1 MSYNNLTYLKGV
13 GEKRA
18 QLFEKLGV
26 FDINALFYYYPRS
39 YTDLSNPVSP
49 ADAPY
54 NTPCAVIAEVVSP
67 PVEHRIRKGMTL
79 YKFVAS
85 NDGTA
90 LYVTLFNQ
98 KFLAEKIKTGHTYIF
113 YGNVGGNLYNK
124 EMTSPEIFTADKTY
138 IRPTYPACEGLSSNV
153 IEATVK
159 LALNSGYMPDDPI
172 PANICEKYNLM
183 PLRDALKN
191 IHFPKNN
198 DALNSARR
206 RLMFQELLLLQC
218 GICYMNQKDSS
229 ATAVPIKDYSA
240 EFEAL
245 LPYTLTG
252 AQKRSIDEALK
263 DMASGKPMNRLLQGD
278 VGSGKTAVAAALC
291 FCTVKSGYQ
300 AALMAPTEILAEQH
314 YNSLKKTLEKTGIN
328 VGLITGSTKGK
339 DKLYES
345 LRRGEIDLII
355 GTHALIQG
363 DVEFDNLQLV
373 ITDEQ
378 HRFGVE
384 QRKKLIQ
391 KSHSPNTLVMS
402 ATPIPRTLA
411 LMIYGDLDISILDEL
426 PPGRQPIQTRWVKS
440 EIKPQVFD
448 FLKKLLEKGKQGYI
462 VCPLVEENES
472 DLTPATEYCEQLRN
486 GYLKG
491 YNVGLL
497 HGRMKA
503 KEKEAVMQAF
513 ASGECDV
520 LVSTTVIEVGVDVPN
535 ATMMIVENAERFGLS
550 QLHQL
555 RGRVG
560 RGSAKSY
567 CVLISDAQS
576 EISTGR
582 LNIMCET
589 ADGFKI
595 AEYDLKARGPGD
607 FFGRRQHGLPAL
619 KLADFIS
626 DYKAVA
632 FAQQIAKQI
641 CDDDP
646 SLSKAENA
654 KLEKEVV
661 RLFESTN
668 SVFN

>member
-18 QLFEKLGV
+18 RLFEKLGV
-26 FDINALFYYYPRS
+26 SDINALFYYYPRS
-39 YTDLSNPVSP
+39 YTDLSSPVSP

-67 PVEHRIRKGMTL
+67 PVEHRVRKGMTL

-98 KFLAEKIKTGHTYIF
+98 KFVAEKIKTGQTYIF

-124 EMTSPEIFTADKTY
+124 EMSSPEIFTADKTY
-138 IRPTYPACEGLSSNV
+138 IRPTYPACEGLPSSS
-153 IEATVK
+153 IENTVRNAF
-159 LALNSGYMPDDPI
+159 LTGYCPDDPI
-172 PANICEKYNLM
+172 PSWVSEKYNLI
-183 PLRDALKN
+183 PLKEALFN

-198 DALNSARR
+198 ELLNAARR

-218 GICYMNQKDSS
+218 GICYMNGKDNS
-229 ATAVPIKDYSA
+229 AKACPIDDRTS

-245 LPYTLTG
+245 LPYELTS
-252 AQKRSIDEALK
+252 AQKRSIAEAMD
-263 DMASGKPMNRLLQGD
+263 DMKSGKPMNRLLQGD

-291 FCTVKSGYQ
+291 YNTVKSGFQ

-314 YNSLKKTLEKTGIN
+314 FNSFKKMFDKTGIN
-328 VGLITGSTKGK
+328 VALITSSTKGK
-339 DKLYES
+339 DKLYEA
-345 LRRGEIDLII
+345 LKCGEIDLVI

-363 DVEFDNLQLV
+363 GVEFDNLQLV

-384 QRKKLIQ
+384 QRKKLMQ
-391 KSHSPNTLVMS
+391 KSSSPNTLVMS

-411 LMIYGDLDISILDEL
+411 LMIYGDLDISVLDEF

-448 FLKKLLEKGKQGYI
+448 FLKKLLQKGRQAYI

-472 DLTPATEYCEQLRN
+472 DLTPATEYCEQLKN

-491 YNVGLL
+491 FRVGLL
-497 HGRMKA
+497 HGKMKSQ
-503 KEKEAVMQAF
+503 EKESVMQDFSA
-513 ASGECDV
+513 GNIDV

-560 RGSAKSY
+560 RGSTKSY
-567 CVLISDAQS
+567 CVLISDAQN

-589 ADGFKI
+589 TDGFKI
-595 AEYDLKARGPGD
+595 AEYDLKSRGPGD

-641 CDDDP
+641 CEIDP
-646 SLSKAENA
+646 TLSNAENL
-654 KLEKEVV
+654 KLKKQVIH
-661 RLFESTN
+661 LFESTN

>member
-18 QLFEKLGV
+18 RLFEKLGV
-26 FDINALFYYYPRS
+26 SNINALFYYYPRS
-39 YTDLSNPVSP
+39 YTDLSHPISP
-49 ADAPY
+49 AEALY
-54 NTPCAVIAEVVSP
+54 NTPSAIIAEVVSP

-85 NDGTA
+85 KDGTA

-98 KFLAEKIKTGHTYIF
+98 KFVAEKIRTGQTYIF
-113 YGNVGGNLYNK
+113 YGNVSGNLYNK
-124 EMTSPEIFTADKTY
+124 EMASPEIFTADKTY
-138 IRPTYPACEGLSSNV
+138 IRPTYPACEGLSSSA
-153 IEATVK
+153 IESTVK
-159 LALNSGYMPDDPI
+159 NAIMSGYFPEDPI
-172 PANICEKYNLM
+172 PQHICEKYNLM
-183 PLRDALKN
+183 SLRDALTN
-191 IHFPKNN
+191 IHFPKNSEL
-198 DALNSARR
+198 LNASRR

-229 ATAVPIKDYSA
+229 ARSLPINDYTT
-240 EFEAL
+240 EFEGL
-245 LPYTLTG
+245 LSYTLTN
-252 AQKRSIDEALK
+252 AQKRSINEAMA

-291 FCTVKSGYQ
+291 YNTVKSGFQ

-314 YNSLKKTLEKTGIN
+314 YKSFVKMFSDTGIN
-328 VGLITGSTKGK
+328 IALITGSTKGK
-339 DKLYES
+339 DKLYEA
-345 LRRGEIDLII
+345 LKNGETDLVI

-363 DVEFDNLQLV
+363 GVEFDNLQLV

-426 PPGRQPIQTRWVKS
+426 PPGRQPIQTRWVKN
-440 EIKPQVFD
+440 EMKPQVFD
-448 FLKKLLEKGKQGYI
+448 FLKKLLLQGKQAYI
-462 VCPLVEENES
+462 VCPLVEENDS
-472 DLTPATEYCEQLRN
+472 DLTPATEYCEQLKN
-486 GYLKG
+486 GCLKG
-491 YNVGLL
+491 FNVGLL
-497 HGRMKA
+497 HGKMKSQ
-503 KEKEAVMQAF
+503 EKESVMQAF
-513 ASGECDV
+513 SRGECDV

-535 ATMMIVENAERFGLS
+535 ATMMIIENAERFGLS

-567 CVLISDAQS
+567 CVLISDAQN
-576 EISTGR
+576 ETSTGR

-589 ADGFKI
+589 TNGFKI
-595 AEYDLKARGPGD
+595 AEYDLKSRGPGD

-646 SLSKAENA
+646 NLAKTENA
-654 KLEKEVV
+654 QLKKEVI
-661 RLFESTN
+661 RLFETEN

>member
-18 QLFEKLGV
+18 RLFEKLGV
-26 FDINALFYYYPRS
+26 SNINALFYYYPRS
-39 YTDLSNPVSP
+39 YTDLSHPISP
-49 ADAPY
+49 AEAPY
-54 NTPCAVIAEVVSP
+54 NTPSAVIAEVVSP

-98 KFLAEKIKTGHTYIF
+98 KFVAEKIRTGQTYIF
-113 YGNVGGNLYNK
+113 YGNVSGNLYNK
-124 EMTSPEIFTADKTY
+124 EMASPEIFTADKTY
-138 IRPTYPACEGLSSNV
+138 IRPTYPACEGLSSSA
-153 IEATVK
+153 IETTVK
-159 LALNSGYMPDDPI
+159 SAITTGYFPDDPI
-172 PANICEKYNLM
+172 PQHICEKYNLM
-183 PLRDALKN
+183 SLRDALTN
-191 IHFPKNN
+191 IHFPKNSEL
-198 DALNSARR
+198 LNAARR

-229 ATAVPIKDYSA
+229 AKALPISNYTT
-240 EFEAL
+240 EFEGL
-245 LPYTLTG
+245 LSYTLTD
-252 AQKRSIDEALK
+252 AQKRSINEAME

-291 FCTVKSGYQ
+291 YSTVKSGFQ

-314 YNSLKKTLEKTGIN
+314 YKSFEKMFSNTGIN
-328 VGLITGSTKGK
+328 IALITGSTKGK
-339 DKLYES
+339 DKLYEA
-345 LRRGEIDLII
+345 LKKGEIDLVI

-363 DVEFDNLQLV
+363 GVEFDNLQLV

-384 QRKKLIQ
+384 QRKKLMQ
-391 KSHSPNTLVMS
+391 KSHCPNTLVMS

-426 PPGRQPIQTRWVKS
+426 PPGRQPVQTRWVKN

-448 FLKKLLEKGKQGYI
+448 FLKKLLQQGKQAYI
-462 VCPLVEENES
+462 VCPLVVEHDS
-472 DLTPATEYCEQLRN
+472 DLTPATEYCEQLKN

-491 YNVGLL
+491 FNVGLL
-497 HGRMKA
+497 HGKMKSQ
-503 KEKEAVMQAF
+503 EKESIMQAF
-513 ASGECDV
+513 SRGECDV

-535 ATMMIVENAERFGLS
+535 ATMMIIENAERFGLS

-567 CVLISDAQS
+567 CVLISDAQN
-576 EISTGR
+576 EVSTGR

-589 ADGFKI
+589 TDGFKI
-595 AEYDLKARGPGD
+595 AEYDLKSRGPGD

-641 CDDDP
+641 CDDDA
-646 SLSKAENA
+646 SLTKTENA
-654 KLEKEVV
+654 QLKKEVI
-661 RLFESTN
+661 RLFESEN

>member
-18 QLFEKLGV
+18 RLFEKLGV
-26 FDINALFYYYPRS
+26 SNINALFYYYPRS
-39 YTDLSNPVSP
+39 YTDLSLPISP

-98 KFLAEKIKTGHTYIF
+98 KFLAEKIRTGQAYIF

-124 EMTSPEIFTADKTY
+124 EMASPEIYTADKTY
-138 IRPTYPACEGLSSNV
+138 IRPTYPACEGLPSSA
-153 IEATVK
+153 IEKTVHS
-159 LALNSGYMPDDPI
+159 AIMSGYFPDDPI
-172 PANICEKYNLM
+172 PVYVREKYNLM
-183 PLRDALKN
+183 SLKDALIN
-191 IHFPKNN
+191 IHFPKSNEL
-198 DALNSARR
+198 LNSARR

-218 GICYMNQKDSS
+218 GICYMNQKDT
-229 ATAVPIKDYSA
+229 TAKARPINDYSA

-245 LPYTLTG
+245 LPYTLTN
-252 AQKRSIDEALK
+252 AQKRSIAEAMS
-263 DMASGKPMNRLLQGD
+263 DMQSGKPMNRLLQGD
-278 VGSGKTAVAAALC
+278 VGSGKTAVAASLC
-291 FCTVKSGYQ
+291 FSTVKSGFQ

-314 YNSLKKTLEKTGIN
+314 FKSFKKMFESTGISLA
-328 VGLITGSTKGK
+328 LITSSTKGK

-345 LRRGEIDLII
+345 LKRGEIDLVI
-355 GTHALIQG
+355 GTHAIIQ
-363 DVEFDNLQLV
+363 DNVEFDNLQLV

-426 PPGRQPIQTRWVKS
+426 PPGRQPVQTRWVKS

-448 FLKKLLEKGKQGYI
+448 FLKKLLQKGKQAYI
-462 VCPLVEENES
+462 VCPLVEENDS
-472 DLTPATEYCEQLRN
+472 DLTPATEYCEQLKN

-497 HGRMKA
+497 HGRMKSQ
-503 KEKEAVMQAF
+503 EKEGIMQAF
-513 ASGECDV
+513 SSGECDV

-567 CVLISDAQS
+567 CVLISDAQNEVS
-576 EISTGR
+576 AGR

-589 ADGFKI
+589 TDGFKI
-595 AEYDLKARGPGD
+595 AEYDLKSRGPGD

-646 SLSKAENA
+646 TLSKPENS
-654 KLEKEVV
+654 KLKNEVIH
-661 RLFESTN
+661 LFESTN